1 MNRAAFLIFAPLGI
15 GIALAGCGKQN
26 KIAAVVNGQVITGQE
41 VDERMNRLSPSYRAA
56 LKNDPQRLL
65 EDMVMET
72 LLVQEARR
80 RGLDRDAEV
89 QRLIHEARRQ
99 ILVSRLLE
107 MTRQNQPAEVTD
119 QEVAQFYQENK
130 KNFEEPE
137 TTRASHIL
145 VDSEEVAKKAL
156 ERVKNGEPFAKVA
169 QELSTDPTKN
179 QGGDIGTFSRGQLIP
194 EFEEVCKSLKPGEM
208 SGVVKTSLG
217 YHVILL
223 TDRKLARTRSLE
235 EAKDPIRQRLMAQR
249 QQRQMETFV
258 QELRAKAQIQRKAET
273 LFAPVA
279 AAPAAVPGVPA
290 PPAVAQTAENPPAAS
305 SENP

>member
-1 MNRAAFLIFAPLGI
+1 MDRSILVEMKMSSLAWALLGV
-15 GIALAGCGKQN
+15 ALSLAGCGKQN

-56 LKNDPQRLL
+56 LKNDSQRLL

-89 QRLIHEARRQ
+89 QRLVAEARRQ

-107 MTRQNQPAEVTD
+107 MTRQNQPVEVTD
-119 QEVAQFYQENK
+119 QEVAQFYQGNK

-137 TTRASHIL
+137 TMRASHIL
-145 VDSEEVAKKAL
+145 VDSEEAAKKAL

-169 QELSTDPTKN
+169 QELSADSTKN
-179 QGGDIGTFSRGQLIP
+179 QGGDIGIFSRGQLIP
-194 EFEEVCKSLKPGEM
+194 EFEEACKSLRPGEM

-223 TDRKLARTRSLE
+223 TDRKTAYTRPLE
-235 EAKDPIRQRLMAQR
+235 EAKEPIRQRLIAQR
-249 QQRQMETFV
+249 QQRHMETFV
-258 QELRAKAQIQRKAET
+258 QELKAKAQIQRKSET
-273 LFAPVA
+273 LSAPAA

-290 PPAVAQTAENPPAAS
+290 PPA
-305 SENP
+305 SENPNP